1 MFGILKIKK
10 KPIWRYPIYRDIF
23 LKYSFIHP
31 IKSDKSVI
39 NPDLAHKEIL
49 QKILNP
55 TVLVIFSKSN
65 VVRLS
70 ITTSFAVDICHWST
84 LYPRYEFPLFA
95 LDCST
100 PLNCHVIDEAQIK
113 HFFLHFFIVPLLSQN
128 FHLVSSN
135 RR

>member
-23 LKYSFIHP
+23 LKYSFSHP

-39 NPDLAHKEIL
+39 NPALAHKEIL

-70 ITTSFAVDICHWST
+70 ITTSFAVYICHWST
-84 LYPRYEFPLFA
+84 LYPRYEFPLFCSWLFNPLELSRYWWGANKA
-95 LDCST
+95 L
-100 PLNCHVIDEAQIK
+100 
-113 HFFLHFFIVPLLSQN
+113 FFTFFYCPS
-128 FHLVSSN
+128 LVAKFPFSFVK
-135 RR
+135 